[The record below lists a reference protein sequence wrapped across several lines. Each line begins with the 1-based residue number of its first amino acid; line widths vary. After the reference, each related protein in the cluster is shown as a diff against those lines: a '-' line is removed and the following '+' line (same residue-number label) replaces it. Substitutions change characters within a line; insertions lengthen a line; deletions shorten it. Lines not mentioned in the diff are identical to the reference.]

1 MDCGFTSEKVVG
13 IWRLAKY
20 PLGMAKFSRAK
31 LCHYRA
37 KIMLVYDGDTCKA
50 DVDFGFKVVVS
61 GEKIRLA

>member
-1 MDCGFTSEKVVG
+1 
-13 IWRLAKY
+13 
-20 PLGMAKFSRAK
+20 MAKFSRAK